1 MFAIFR
7 FKINKKRVTIKVAKR
22 VQLIEKVILLF
33 AMLLCYCFADA
44 QTKGKNLVPNPSF
57 EDHKNKSEK
66 DIKNAIPWK
75 GAGTVDFYMKPDK
88 TDTTQFKGAHKGT
101 CYAGLRFQ
109 AEYREFLFVK
119 LLEPLEKDRTYF
131 FRMFVRLLSESTV
144 TVRQLGVYFS
154 DQPFEMGMKF
164 DEQGLIDTI
173 YQNGI
178 SGKLDWIPIQG
189 NYTSHGGEK
198 YVIVG
203 NFAQNMKDDFV
214 KKNKWDLFSFKEAYY
229 FVDDIS
235 LRKKLIPADT
245 ATTPTPATP
254 VKTVVNKPK
263 AEKAYPDNFKTGQLF
278 VLKNIYFESGTAKLK
293 ITSEKG
299 LNQLESVLNNHPFM
313 EVQLNGYTDNKGNEA
328 TNRAISKE
336 RAKAIYDYL
345 KKDGITNPITYKGLG
360 GVKPLAP
367 NDTEENRAKNRR
379 IEMVI
384 IKQ

>member
-1 MFAIFR
+1 MIIKSTCNTIFLKA
-7 FKINKKRVTIKVAKR
+7 F
-22 VQLIEKVILLF
+22 LLF
-33 AMLLCYCFADA
+33 VCMYSFHSGIA
-44 QTKGKNLVPNPSF
+44 QTKGKNLVPNPGF

-88 TDTTQFKGAHKGT
+88 IDTTKFKGAHKGT

-109 AEYREFLFVK
+109 EQYREYMFVQ

-144 TVRQLGVYFS
+144 TVKELGVYFS
-154 DQPFEMGMKF
+154 NEPFAMGMKF
-164 DEQGLIDTI
+164 DEEGLIDTI

-178 SGKLDWIPIQG
+178 SGAFDWIPIQG
-189 NYTSHGGEK
+189 NYKARGGEK
-198 YVIVG
+198 YIILG
-203 NFAQNMKDDFV
+203 NFATKMKDDFV
-214 KKNKWDLFSFKEAYY
+214 KKKKWDFFSLKEAYY

-235 LRKKLIPADT
+235 LRKKLIAADT
-245 ATTPTPATP
+245 AKATEP
-254 VKTVVNKPK
+254 VKPTKTSVKKPK
-263 AEKAYPDNFKTGQLF
+263 AEKVYPDNFTTGQ
-278 VLKNIYFESGTAKLK
+278 VVILKNIYFESGTAKLK

-299 LNQLESVLNNHPFM
+299 LSQLESVLNNHPFM

-336 RAKAIYDYL
+336 RAKAIYEYL

-360 GVKPLAP
+360 GVKPIAP
-367 NDTEENRAKNRR
+367 NDTDENRAKNRR